1 MVRVMSEYDMQ
12 DDVTRREV
20 FWLLQRLTSWSLWKA
35 KYDAFKV
42 FADAYETAIKT
53 WPANDPDVMEA
64 DHLKTIYEILNCYD
78 KGLAELAHGRRFVW
92 RAGQALEQA
101 IDRFDELGGY
111 FYRNPNY
118 WERGQIEP
126 YPPKVDALYKL
137 MRASQFQM
145 DHAPLEVV
153 GSSYRF
159 ARLRSPDALL
169 DPADY
174 KHGFYELAYPTFPDI
189 LPGVPDSFGPV
200 IQSGQTVPCDGIW
213 EPVTIEQSRVLGVIP
228 IDAKLFGS
236 DGCFNYLV
244 ADTEAPNLS
253 LLDTANLTVVPRP
266 THWRLLWEDTRY
278 LDGVIP
284 DESHYFLE
292 PPGKS
297 EPLALEA
304 VAPVRTSDVCPVS
317 GEWRTDEYGGKT
329 VQVERGTTMPDM
341 LVRDNLGELK
351 AHWVT
356 WRLVK
361 RV

>member
-12 DDVTRREV
+12 DDVTRRKV

-78 KGLAELAHGRRFVW
+78 KGLVELARGHRFVW
-92 RAGQALEQA
+92 RAGQVLKHAVSKFGNL
-101 IDRFDELGGY
+101 DSY
-111 FYRNPNY
+111 FYRNPKY
-118 WERGQIEP
+118 WEHGGQFEP
-126 YPPKVDALYKL
+126 YPPKVDMLYQL
-137 MRASQFQM
+137 MHRSEFQM
-145 DHAPLEVV
+145 ESAPLEIMASDNV
-153 GSSYRF
+153 
-159 ARLRSPDALL
+159 ARLESPGSLL
-169 DPADY
+169 DPVYYD
-174 KHGFYELAYPTFPDI
+174 HGFYKLAYPI
-189 LPGVPDSFGPV
+189 LPDDLPEVPDPPGPV
-200 IQSGQTVPCDGIW
+200 IQSGQSVPCDGIW
-213 EPVTIEQSRVLGVIP
+213 EPVIIEQSRVLGVVP
-228 IDAKLFGS
+228 IGAKLFKNN
-236 DGCFNYLV
+236 GCFNYFV
-244 ADTEAPNLS
+244 ADVDAPVFASVDVTTFDVTL
-253 LLDTANLTVVPRP
+253 RP

-284 DESHYFLE
+284 DESQYFLE

-304 VAPVRTSDVCPVS
+304 VSPVRTSDVCPVS